1 MPGAA
6 LRSSSTWEKRRPKHR
21 RARVAPS
28 PASLFVAEALDLRA
42 ERPGEEPVV
51 RDVVTRAFGDE
62 HVGELSGLP
71 D

>member
-1 MPGAA
+1 
-6 LRSSSTWEKRRPKHR
+6 
-21 RARVAPS
+21 VAPS

>member
-1 MPGAA
+1 M
-6 LRSSSTWEKRRPKHR
+6 
-21 RARVAPS
+21 APS

-62 HVGELSGLP
+62 NVGELSGLP